1 MLISNSK
8 KWSDDLGQKL
18 EKTCR
23 QSRHACA
30 NFQACCA
37 IFCQWIR
44 KSCFFAFF
52 LWKLTWNMDKK
63 APSKFKGWSNM
74 FFSNYAQ
81 GPIKVSPNVLVWS
94 GSPAVQN
101 FNKLRIM
108 HCHQDSKM
116 MLSYVSESVH
126 FDIVDN
132 YCYYCRLTLFS
143 DNICCCCYHHPR
155 CIVWQLARAIR
166 CKFCFWQPIFC
177 APLFHV
183 IKLTIK
189 KLQCICCS

>member
-1 MLISNSK
+1 
-8 KWSDDLGQKL
+8 
-18 EKTCR
+18 
-23 QSRHACA
+23 
-30 NFQACCA
+30 
-37 IFCQWIR
+37 
-44 KSCFFAFF
+44 
-52 LWKLTWNMDKK
+52 MDKK
-63 APSKFKGWSNM
+63 TPSKFKGWSNM

-94 GSPAVQN
+94 DSPAVQN

-183 IKLTIK
+183 IKLTETKNAMYTQTNTK
-189 KLQCICCS
+189 KTIHVVDISVFFVNRSTFPCHKSQIAQSHIIS